1 MTGAEFTALLVLAT
15 AMSFTPGPNTT
26 LSAALAA
33 NRGLRGA
40 LPFVCAVP
48 VGFGALLCV
57 CALGL
62 GALVLAIPL
71 LGWVVKAV
79 GVAYLLWLA
88 WKLTQ
93 ATGLASTDAAQMNVG
108 FWQGASL
115 QFMNI
120 KGWMLALA
128 IMGGWIVGRA
138 HPGARFAIVLPVL
151 LVFMFSSNLSYA
163 LMGSLLR
170 NWLAGPQQTGQR
182 LRWFNRSMA
191 AVLVLTAG
199 WMLTV

>member
-1 MTGAEFTALLVLAT
+1 MNATEFTALLVLST

-26 LSAALAA
+26 LSTALAA
-33 NRGLRGA
+33 NHGLKRA
-40 LPFVCAVP
+40 LPFVCSVP
-48 VGFGALLCV
+48 IGFGALLGV

-62 GALVLAIPL
+62 GALLLALPL
-71 LGWVVKAV
+71 LGWVVKIV

-88 WKLTQ
+88 WKLIQ
-93 ATGLASTDAAQMNVG
+93 ATGLASANAAQMNVG

-128 IMGGWIVGRA
+128 IMGGWIAGRD

-151 LVFMFSSNLSYA
+151 LVFTFASTLSYA

-170 NWLAGPQQTGQR
+170 DWLAGPAQTGRR
-182 LRWFNRSMA
+182 LRWFNRAMA

>member
-1 MTGAEFTALLVLAT
+1 MSATEFTALLVLAT

-33 NRGLRGA
+33 NLGLRRA
-40 LPFVCAVP
+40 LPFVCSVP

-62 GALVLAIPL
+62 GALLLAVPL
-71 LGWVVKAV
+71 LGWVVKIV

-93 ATGLASTDAAQMNVG
+93 TTHLAQADAARMNVS
-108 FWQGASL
+108 FWQGAGL

-128 IMGGWIVGRA
+128 IMGGWIAGRG
-138 HPGARFAIVLPVL
+138 HPGARFAVVLPVL
-151 LVFMFSSNLSYA
+151 LVFTFASTLSYA

-170 NWLAGPQQTGQR
+170 DWLAQGRR
-182 LRWFNRSMA
+182 LLWFNRGMA
-191 AVLVLTAG
+191 AVLALTAA
-199 WMLTV
+199 WMVRA

>member
-1 MTGAEFTALLVLAT
+1 MSATEFTALLVLAT

-26 LSAALAA
+26 LATALAA
-33 NRGLRGA
+33 NHGFKHA

-62 GALVLAIPL
+62 GAMVLALPL
-71 LGWVVKAV
+71 LGWGVKLA

-93 ATGLASTDAAQMNVG
+93 TAHLAQADAARMDVT
-108 FWQGASL
+108 FWQGAGL

-128 IMGGWIVGRA
+128 IVGGWIVGRGT
-138 HPGARFAIVLPVL
+138 PLARLAIVLPVL
-151 LVFMFSSNLSYA
+151 VVFTFASTLSYA
-163 LMGSLLR
+163 LVGSLLR
-170 NWLAGPQQTGQR
+170 GWLAGPQGSGAR
-182 LRWFNRSMA
+182 LRWFNRGMA
-191 AVLVLTAG
+191 AVLALTAA
-199 WMLTV
+199 WMVTV